1 MKDEWQLQ
9 DAKNRFSEVVERALK
24 KGPQTVTRRGVEA
37 VVVVA
42 ADEFRRLTAPAGSLV
57 EFLRSSPLVGVDLDA
72 ARDPDPG
79 REVAL

>member
-9 DAKNRFSEVVERALK
+9 EAKNRFSEVVERALK

-42 ADEFRRLTAPAGSLV
+42 ADEFRRLNAPSTSLV
-57 EFLRSSPLVGVDLDA
+57 EFLRSSPLVGTDLDV
-72 ARDPDPG
+72 ARDPDSG
-79 REVAL
+79 REIAF